1 MKRRFIILFSFLF
14 MLTLLT
20 GCNKVEI
27 GPEIKVKSI
36 MDVAQYS
43 GISPDE
49 LIEKLGQP
57 LRKDEWVYYNSKGE
71 KHLATSY
78 NYEVESYPLELII
91 IENAVVKMNILT
103 LENEGNEFF
112 IDSNKDV
119 IALAGVIPSDHMI
132 TMIENSVMLR
142 YSSISDAVS
151 EIWATLE
158 GKQVRFIRV
167 TYNSTYIN

>member
-1 MKRRFIILFSFLF
+1 

-20 GCNKVEI
+20 GCNKVASA
-27 GPEIKVKSI
+27 PEIQVRSI
-36 MDVAQYS
+36 LDVSQYS
-43 GISPDE
+43 GISPRE
-49 LIEKLGQP
+49 LIGKLGVP
-57 LRKDEWVYYNSKGE
+57 IRKDEWIYNSSKGG

-78 NYEVESYPLELII
+78 NYEVESYPLEFII
-91 IENAVVKMNILT
+91 IDNVVVKMNILT
-103 LENEGNEFF
+103 IENDDNEFY

-119 IALAGVIPSDHMI
+119 ITLAGVIPSDHMD

-142 YSSISDAVS
+142 YSSISDEVS

-167 TYNSTYIN
+167 TYNSSYFN